1 MLLSEAKAYNDHG
14 VLVSHNHAL
23 RGRRPYA
30 CEEIHHTEPGR
41 S

>member
-1 MLLSEAKAYNDHG
+1 MLLSEAEANNDYGAMVNH
-14 VLVSHNHAL
+14 SHAL

-30 CEEIHHTEPGR
+30 CEDIHHTEPGR